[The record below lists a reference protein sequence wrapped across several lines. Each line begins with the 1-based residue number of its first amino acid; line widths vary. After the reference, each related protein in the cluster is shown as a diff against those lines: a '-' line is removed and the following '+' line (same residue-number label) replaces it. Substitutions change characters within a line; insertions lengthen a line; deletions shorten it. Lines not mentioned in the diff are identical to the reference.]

1 MVFRGPPRLRGIE
14 EFGESTGAGLWGSCG
29 ARNLI
34 PEILDPKPKEILRR
48 GGLGKVSM
56 STEGAPTV
64 SPKPWGVGGGFL
76 LARILATQGFLLFLG
91 DSPLVCVYIYMDKL
105 VFESLSF

>member
-1 MVFRGPPRLRGIE
+1 MGGPFRLRGIE
-14 EFGESTGAGLWGSCG
+14 EFGESTGFSGLWGSCG

-76 LARILATQGFLLFLG
+76 LARIPATQGFFFYFRRLP
-91 DSPLVCVYIYMDKL
+91 SRVCVCVYIYIYG
-105 VFESLSF
+105 